1 MIHINET
8 VKRYQTINRNYYS
21 FKVFR
26 SFLLAQI
33 LRLILHNQLALTKF
47 GRRLRYMENEVNREV
62 LTTKLR
68 CFGGALENGRTF
80 HTKKKWPN
88 YSLKRS

>member
-1 MIHINET
+1 MIHMKET

-21 FKVFR
+21 FKIFL

-47 GRRLRYMENEVNREV
+47 VRRLRYMEVNREA

-68 CFGGALENGRTF
+68 YFGGAVENGRTF

-88 YSLKRS
+88 FSLKRS

>member
-47 GRRLRYMENEVNREV
+47 GRRLCYMENEVNREA
-62 LTTKLR
+62 LRTKLR
-68 CFGGALENGRTF
+68 CFGGAVENGRTF
-80 HTKKKWPN
+80 YMKKKCPN

>member
-1 MIHINET
+1 MIHIKET
-8 VKRYQTINRNYYS
+8 VKRCQTINRNNYS
-21 FKVFR
+21 FKIFL

-47 GRRLRYMENEVNREV
+47 GRRLCYMESEVNREA

-68 CFGGALENGRTF
+68 CFGGAVENGRTF

-88 YSLKRS
+88 NRLKRS